1 MVAPGH
7 PTREALHRSELAR
20 EARHRVEP
28 SELAPDVLGRTRW
41 HTKAPELL
49 TARRWRDGG
58 IAMARALDA
67 CSRSWGC
74 GPRQRGQL
82 RSAVRATHGACH
94 GTPRHP
100 VTMTLAD
107 QRPATLSVPRWK
119 RSLDRILKLRCRRHD
134 LRRVDRIPRQPT
146 ALPVPPCADLP
157 RGDRPSVAGA
167 S

>member
-67 CSRSWGC
+67 CSRSWGA
-74 GPRQRGQL
+74 G
-82 RSAVRATHGACH
+82 RAN
-94 GTPRHP
+94 
-100 VTMTLAD
+100 V
-107 QRPATLSVPRWK
+107 VNY
-119 RSLDRILKLRCRRHD
+119 
-134 LRRVDRIPRQPT
+134 V
-146 ALPVPPCADLP
+146 
-157 RGDRPSVAGA
+157 RPSALRTA
-167 S
+167 HATAPHDTP